1 MRLISKKIKI
11 CVFVHHLITPYLNFI
26 FEGTFLIDNDL
37 GSNVAELG
45 FIKVVLPW

>member
-1 MRLISKKIKI
+1 MRLCTSFDYTLFK
-11 CVFVHHLITPYLNFI
+11 FI